1 MATGTCE
8 ERFLYGPRDVPFE
21 ERERRGITAPT
32 DAVIRMA
39 LTCVCGSG
47 LWGYRGA
54 SPIAKRRIRRTKE
67 GHDAKAQAR

>member
-1 MATGTCE
+1 MARATC
-8 ERFLYGPRDVPFE
+8 RSRSANAA
-21 ERERRGITAPT
+21 GITAPT